1 MKIDMTKL
9 NKKADIVAAE
19 LEEARVAS
27 LEVKTLADA
36 IKKINELET
45 RLAALEATP

>member
-19 LEEARVAS
+19 LEVARAAA
-27 LEVKTLADA
+27 LEVNTLAGA
-36 IKKINELET
+36 IKKI
-45 RLAALEATP
+45 AALEARLTALEVTP